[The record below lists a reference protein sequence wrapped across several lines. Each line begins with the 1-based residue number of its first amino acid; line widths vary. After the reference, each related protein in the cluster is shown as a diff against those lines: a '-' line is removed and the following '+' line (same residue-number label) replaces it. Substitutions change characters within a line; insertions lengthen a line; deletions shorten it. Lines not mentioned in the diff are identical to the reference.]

1 MGNVKI
7 GSIDDIGKKYID
19 VTPGRSQYYQAGVEH
34 PKADWEAG
42 AAAAV
47 PNLKAAVSAANFG
60 QRVLGGIKKAGTAK
74 WQKKATTLGVSR
86 YGPGVQA
93 AGDDYKAGFA
103 PFQAVISGTTLPE
116 RRPRG
121 DPANNQRSAAMGAAL
136 TAKRIALLGA
146 GV

>member
-1 MGNVKI
+1 M
-7 GSIDDIGKKYID
+7 
-19 VTPGRSQYYQAGVEH
+19 PM
-34 PKADWEAG
+34 
-42 AAAAV
+42 
-47 PNLKAAVSAANFG
+47 
-60 QRVLGGIKKAGTAK
+60 GGIKKAGTAK
-74 WQKKATTLGVSR
+74 WKKKASTLGVQR

-103 PFQAVISGTTLPE
+103 PYQAVISGVVLPE

-121 DPANNQRSAAMGAAL
+121 DPANTQRVSVMSAAL